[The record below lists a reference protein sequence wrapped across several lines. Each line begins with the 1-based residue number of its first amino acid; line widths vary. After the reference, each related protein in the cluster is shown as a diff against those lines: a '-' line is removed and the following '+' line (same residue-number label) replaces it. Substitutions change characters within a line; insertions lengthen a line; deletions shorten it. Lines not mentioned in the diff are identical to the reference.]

1 MNASHAPIALILG
14 ASRGLGL
21 ALVEEYLRRDWHVV
35 ATVRSETPAALS
47 ALAAAS
53 DGRVRIEHAD
63 IARGTDIDALRRTL
77 DGTAFDLVFV
87 NAGVMTQ
94 ARDANGATISD
105 EEFAH
110 VMATNVLGPMR
121 VLEAFESLV
130 PRSGTLGVMSSGLGS
145 IENNVDGA
153 WTVYRASKS
162 ALNQMLRS
170 FANTRRGDPRA
181 VLAIA
186 PGWVRTDM
194 GGADAA
200 LSIEESIPRVVD
212 VIEAHRGKAG
222 AHYVNYQGQTL
233 PW

>member
-1 MNASHAPIALILG
+1 MTASSARTALILG

-35 ATVRSETPAALS
+35 ATVRGDSPAALT
-47 ALAAAS
+47 ALADAS
-53 DGRVRIEHAD
+53 HGRLRIEHAD
-63 IARGTDIDALRRTL
+63 IARGGDIDALRRTL

-94 ARDANGATISD
+94 ARDANGATVSD

-145 IENNVDGA
+145 IANNADGA
-153 WTVYRASKS
+153 WTVYRASKA

-170 FANTRRGDPRA
+170 FANARRGDPRA

-212 VIEAHRGKAG
+212 VIEAHQGKAG

>member
-1 MNASHAPIALILG
+1 MNAAHARTALILG

-35 ATVRSETPAALS
+35 ATVRGETPAALS
-47 ALAAAS
+47 SLAAAS
-53 DGRVRIEHAD
+53 AGRLRVEHAD
-63 IARGTDIDALRRTL
+63 IARGSDIDALRRTL

-94 ARDANGATISD
+94 ARDANGANISD
-105 EEFAH
+105 DEFAH

-145 IENNVDGA
+145 IENNTDGA

-170 FANTRRGDPRA
+170 FANVREGDPRA

-222 AHYVNYQGQTL
+222 AHYVNYQGLTL

>member
-1 MNASHAPIALILG
+1 MNAANARTALILG

-21 ALVEEYLRRDWHVV
+21 ALVEEYLRRGWHVV
-35 ATVRSETPAALS
+35 ATVRNETPAP
-47 ALAAAS
+47 LATLAGAS
-53 DGRVRIEHAD
+53 GGRLRIEHAD
-63 IARGTDIDALRRTL
+63 IARGSDIDALRRTL

-87 NAGVMTQ
+87 NAGVMTRE
-94 ARDANGATISD
+94 RDANGANISD
-105 EEFAH
+105 EEFAY

-145 IENNVDGA
+145 IENNADGA
-153 WTVYRASKS
+153 WTVYRASKA

-181 VLAIA
+181 ILAIA

-194 GGADAA
+194 GGANATLDVQDSVA
-200 LSIEESIPRVVD
+200 EMRRV
-212 VIEAHRGKAG
+212 IAG
-222 AHYVNYQGQTL
+222 LTPADNGRFIDHDGSSL
-233 PW
+233 AW

>member
-1 MNASHAPIALILG
+1 MNASRAPIALILG

-21 ALVEEYLRRDWHVV
+21 ALVEEYLHRDWHVV
-35 ATVRSETPAALS
+35 ATVRSETPAALA
-47 ALAAAS
+47 ALATAS
-53 DGRVRIEHAD
+53 QGRLRIEHAD
-63 IARGTDIDALRRTL
+63 IARGSDIDALRRTL

-145 IENNVDGA
+145 IENNQDGA
-153 WTVYRASKS
+153 WTVYRASKA

-200 LSIEESIPRVVD
+200 LSVEESIPRVVD

>member
-1 MNASHAPIALILG
+1 MNASNARTALILG

-35 ATVRSETPAALS
+35 ATVRGEAPQALA

-53 DGRVRIEHAD
+53 GGRLRIEHAD
-63 IARGTDIDALRRTL
+63 IARGGDIDALRRTL

-87 NAGVMTQ
+87 NAGVMTRE
-94 ARDANGATISD
+94 RDANGANISD

-145 IENNVDGA
+145 IANNADGA

-170 FANTRRGDPRA
+170 FANARHGDPRA

-212 VIEAHRGKAG
+212 VIEAHSGKAG
-222 AHYVNYQGQTL
+222 AHYVSYQGQTL

>member
-1 MNASHAPIALILG
+1 MNPSHVRTALILG
-14 ASRGLGL
+14 ASRGLGF

-35 ATVRSETPAALS
+35 ATVRNEAPDALA

-53 DGRVRIEHAD
+53 DGRLRIEHAD
-63 IARGTDIDALRRTL
+63 IARSGDIDALRRTL

-153 WTVYRASKS
+153 WTVYRASKA

-170 FANTRRGDPRA
+170 FANARQGDPRA

-200 LSIEESIPRVVD
+200 LSVEESIPRVVD

-222 AHYVNYQGQTL
+222 AHYLNYQGKTL

>member
-1 MNASHAPIALILG
+1 MNPSHARTALILG
-14 ASRGLGL
+14 ASRGLGF

-35 ATVRSETPAALS
+35 ATVRSETPAAL
-47 ALAAAS
+47 ADLASTS
-53 DGRVRIEHAD
+53 DGRLRIEHAD
-63 IARGTDIDALRRTL
+63 IARSVDIDALRRTL

-153 WTVYRASKS
+153 WTVYRASKA

-170 FANTRRGDPRA
+170 FANARQGDPRA

-200 LSIEESIPRVVD
+200 LSVEESIPRVVD

-222 AHYVNYQGQTL
+222 AHYLNYQGKTL

>member
-1 MNASHAPIALILG
+1 MNVAHPRTALILG

-21 ALVEEYLRRDWHVV
+21 ALVEEYLRRGWHVV
-35 ATVRSETPAALS
+35 ATVRGETPAALT
-47 ALAAAS
+47 AAAS
-53 DGRVRIEHAD
+53 GDRLRIERAD
-63 IARGTDIDALRRTL
+63 IAKNADIDALRRTL
-77 DGTAFDLVFV
+77 DGIAFDLVFV
-87 NAGVMTQ
+87 NAGVMTRD
-94 ARDANGATISD
+94 RDANGANVSD

-110 VMATNVLGPMR
+110 VMATNVLGPIR

-145 IENNVDGA
+145 IANNADGA
-153 WTVYRASKS
+153 WVVYRASKA

-170 FANTRRGDPRA
+170 FANARQGDPRA

-194 GGADAA
+194 GGADAS
-200 LSIEESIPRVVD
+200 LSIDESIPRVVD

-222 AHYVNYQGQTL
+222 AHYVNYLGQTL